1 MTGSWGLRRI
11 VLFTDNHREVV
22 NAIAAQRQGFL
33 LSTETTIFI
42 GVAIYLVIM
51 LYIGVRASKKSDST
65 ENFIVAG
72 RGMPIWIGSATIV
85 ATWFGGGTMMGAA
98 GASYERG
105 LLGVIAD
112 PFGGALCLFIV
123 GFFFARIFRRLGLLT
138 IVDLFEI
145 RFGKTAATVA
155 AIATI
160 STQVGW
166 TGALLVAFGFVFE
179 SLTGVPIHIGI
190 MGGAVV
196 VFVYTVAGGMWAV
209 AVTDFVQMVVIAIG
223 LVMLL
228 VVVLI
233 DAGGWGNITPHLP
246 EDTFSIVPPE
256 RSPSVWLNYLRAW
269 FIVGIADVTA
279 QTLIQR
285 AMSAKDEKAAQNS
298 FYLASC
304 GHLSLGMIPVT
315 LGIIASVTMPGLAQP
330 ETVIPTLAIEHLH
343 PVAIAIF
350 VGALLAA
357 IMSSADSAL
366 LAAASVFSVNILP
379 FFKRK
384 ISDKQRLLATRMA
397 VPVFGT
403 FAIYV
408 ALEVQVVYDLILDS
422 NSVKLVCVTVPF
434 IAGVW
439 WKRANRAGVL
449 ASMAMGFL
457 TWLVAILVVPE
468 FPGDL
473 LGLLVGLI
481 VLIIVSPLTQK
492 FDPPKPLRDGSG
504 AEVEFKD
511 RLGSIPIF
519 SKDR

>member
-1 MTGSWGLRRI
+1 
-11 VLFTDNHREVV
+11 
-22 NAIAAQRQGFL
+22 
-33 LSTETTIFI
+33 
-42 GVAIYLVIM
+42 M
-51 LYIGVRASKKSDST
+51 LYIGVRASKKADST

-72 RGMPIWIGSATIV
+72 RRMPIWIGSATIV
-85 ATWFGGGTMMGAA
+85 ATWFGGGTMMGGA

-112 PFGGALCLFIV
+112 PFGGALCLFVV
-123 GFFFARIFRRLGLLT
+123 GFFFARIFRRMGLLT

-145 RFGKTAATVA
+145 RFGKIAGVIA

-166 TGALLVAFGFVFE
+166 TGALLVAFGYVFE
-179 SLTGVPIHIGI
+179 TLTGVPLHIGI
-190 MGGAVV
+190 IGGAVV

-223 LVMLL
+223 LIMLL

-233 DAGGWGNITPHLP
+233 DVGGWGNIAPHLP
-246 EDTFSIVPPE
+246 EDTFSMIPVE
-256 RSPSVWLNYLRAW
+256 RSPSIWLNYFRAW
-269 FIVGIADVTA
+269 MIFGLADVTA

-285 AMSAKDEKAAQNS
+285 AMSAKDEQTAQNS
-298 FYLASC
+298 FYLAGF

-315 LGIIASVTMPGLAQP
+315 LGIIASVTMPGLAEP

-343 PVAIAIF
+343 PVAI
-350 VGALLAA
+350 A

-379 FFKRK
+379 YFKRQ
-384 ISDKQRLLATRMA
+384 ISDKQRLLATRIA
-397 VPVFGT
+397 IPVFGS

-422 NSVKLVCVTVPF
+422 NSIKLVCVTVPF

-439 WKRANRAGVL
+439 WKRANRASVL

-457 TWLVAILVVPE
+457 TWSVATLFAPE

-473 LGLLVGLI
+473 LGMLVGLI
-481 VLIIVSPLTQK
+481 ALLIVAPLTQK
-492 FDPPKPLRDGSG
+492 IDPPKPLRDGNG
-504 AEVEFKD
+504 EEVEFKD
-511 RLGSIPIF
+511 RLGSLPIF
-519 SKDR
+519 SRVR